1 MQYTDYNSQG
11 VQPVRVLENNVL
23 AWFENKHP
31 EFRRELEDIFRHCSK
46 GGEIEICRD
55 ETSVKDGIKACVNPD
70 GKICLHETFLSY
82 IWALS
87 YAFMVIFDE
96 EVHGPSIGG
105 QPEHG
110 RGIGHFVPQA
120 RKVLNYGLSLRC
132 EFQRW
137 PEILPN
143 PANYNGCAMFYV
155 EKANGIYVA
164 AVDFILSHEVGHIAY
179 DHFTRL
185 KRTPDKRKEF
195 EQEADL
201 WALDRVRKGIR
212 SPERS
217 QTTVGFGV
225 IAGLGSLLLLNRKL
239 AQRDHPDNDE
249 RIANIMTGLDI
260 DDKDS
265 LWGVAATFFWL
276 WKDLFGICLN
286 TPREFNTYKD
296 FFQDIICK
304 LQPIKRTQSNL
315 MNLD

>member
-1 MQYTDYNSQG
+1 MQYNDYNSQG

-23 AWFENKHP
+23 ARFENKHP
-31 EFRRELEDIFRHCSK
+31 EFRRELEDIFRYCSK
-46 GGEIEICRD
+46 VGEIEIYRD
-55 ETSVKDGIKACVNPD
+55 ETPVKDGIKASVNSD

-96 EVHGPSIGG
+96 EVHGPRIGG

-120 RKVLNYGLSLRC
+120 RKVLDYGLSLRY

-137 PEILPN
+137 PNALPN
-143 PANYNGCAMFYV
+143 PENYNECDMFYV

-164 AVDFILSHEVGHIAY
+164 AVDFILSHEAGHIAC
-179 DHFTRL
+179 DHFTRRD
-185 KRTPDKRKEF
+185 RTPDRLKEFEQKKF

-201 WALDRVRKGIR
+201 WALDRVRKGIK

-217 QTTVGFGV
+217 QTTVGFGI
-225 IAGLGSLLLLNRKL
+225 IAGLGSLLLLDKDL
-239 AQRDHPDNDE
+239 TQGDHPDNDE

-276 WKDLFGICLN
+276 WKDLFGIRLN
-286 TPREFNTYKD
+286 TPSEFNTYKD

-304 LQPIKRTQSNL
+304 LQPMKHTV
-315 MNLD
+315 